1 MTQQARVVTL
11 FKIRTLGSIVLED
24 GTLIAFANK
33 QYYTE
38 DKEIIA
44 RLERAAQKAEFGV
57 FIDPNEP
64 TIDMDAATPMERL
77 RAEIRKEIMAEQA
90 AGKIASPQASTS
102 AKASAQAS
110 VASTVTMQPVEQNK
124 ELNVTQPTAAE
135 LLLQKALAA
144 KGVTGDGSAL

>member
-1 MTQQARVVTL
+1 MTQQARIVPL
-11 FKIRTLGSIVLED
+11 FKIRMLGSIVLED

-38 DKEIIA
+38 DKEVIA
-44 RLERAAQKAEFGV
+44 RLQRAAQKAEFGV

-77 RAEIRKEIMAEQA
+77 RAEIRKELLAEQA
-90 AGKIASPQASTS
+90 SGKIAQPEASTS
-102 AKASAQAS
+102 APVSAQAS
-110 VASTVTMQPVEQNK
+110 VGTTVSTQTAEQNK
-124 ELNVTQPTAAE
+124 QLSATQPTAAE

-144 KGVTGDGSAL
+144 KGATGTDAAL

>member
-1 MTQQARVVTL
+1 MTQQARVVPL

-77 RAEIRKEIMAEQA
+77 RAEIRKELMAEQA

-110 VASTVTMQPVEQNK
+110 VASTVTLQPVEQNK